1 VWFRYGSRVSKCSV
15 DLDQDLDD
23 LLLEVTR
30 VVQSGCASDLKCCS
44 PNSSVQLP
52 RSTTI
57 GAIVAMG
64 IGQDEDSALIIE
76 SSLALTTPA
85 RAQATAG
92 NSMLLDLVVPE
103 SDEDD
108 VPAMARVESSP
119 ETRFEPTPAAAM
131 PIKPDAEKHATSQ
144 PQVDNQAKRRK
155 ALTKWEII
163 VSKLPGSALPFWTK
177 GTSEYSMMQRALK
190 TQCTRKL
197 SPTQP
202 VEEQEHALK
211 QVVDFLCK
219 FLPSA
224 HYDRGFL
231 RGKILRHL
239 QYLRQKT
246 VPSKATVDPDML
258 DDDFNDVSDIDVRYA
273 SLRKKPQSSQDV
285 SVSPNNSA
293 PAPLPEEDDTDTDAQ
308 AEEVRAVK
316 KLKSSASKA
325 SSKGKKAGPPAKK
338 PKLDDADIAAIAD
351 VDSEESV
358 PTKAQKTSK
367 GRAVNKPL
375 KLRTA
380 LEQALAKSQQQ
391 Q

>member
-1 VWFRYGSRVSKCSV
+1 
-15 DLDQDLDD
+15 L
-23 LLLEVTR
+23 
-30 VVQSGCASDLKCCS
+30 DLKCCS

-131 PIKPDAEKHATSQ
+131 PIKPDAEKPATSQ

-197 SPTQP
+197 SPTRP